1 MKFYLIPLFFFVIS
15 SVSAVTISN
24 TTLSSSN
31 GYSVYS
37 NYSTENSVTIT
48 STSININQPTAES
61 LFTALSNS
69 FLNITN
75 LISPYNDINYSNL
88 GSLIIDTANANVN
101 ILIGEPLKIFN
112 YIVPSGGA
120 GGGGTSYVPIN
131 LNSMEIKNDAWYTNQ
146 YNSIYAYTYSPNGTL
161 IDPQTVTFSG
171 NPTQEKIS
179 TGTYKATYYIKD
191 ESQINITI
199 IAKDYTK
206 TITENR
212 LIYIDEPTTTN
223 KVKNTITGFGTK
235 AIELGNDPT
244 ARTIMF
250 IIITTLS
257 AVTIALVV
265 SRKKRRKKQIK
276 GQYLTIISSVVAI
289 LLIYYFR
296 LDQLAEFISDPT
308 IRFIAIFGF
317 VILMSVVIFILILK
331 KEKFK

>member
-112 YIVPSGGA
+112 YIAPSGGTVNV
-120 GGGGTSYVPIN
+120 GGGGV
-131 LNSMEIKNDAWYTNQ
+131 KTN
-146 YNSIYAYTYSPNGTL
+146 TMP
-161 IDPQTVTFSG
+161 
-171 NPTQEKIS
+171 
-179 TGTYKATYYIKD
+179 
-191 ESQINITI
+191 
-199 IAKDYTK
+199 
-206 TITENR
+206 
-212 LIYIDEPTTTN
+212 
-223 KVKNTITGFGTK
+223 
-235 AIELGNDPT
+235 
-244 ARTIMF
+244 F
-250 IIITTLS
+250 IL
-257 AVTIALVV
+257 TIA
-265 SRKKRRKKQIK
+265 
-276 GQYLTIISSVVAI
+276 G
-289 LLIYYFR
+289 LLILVLIFVFAF
-296 LDQLAEFISDPT
+296 AE
-308 IRFIAIFGF
+308 
-317 VILMSVVIFILILK
+317 SVDK
-331 KEKFK
+331 HRKEKNKHLNNPNS